1 EYIRLRERGNVE
13 VPMDSLSASG
23 FSFKP
28 ELVAGFKVIILK
40 WIILTPAVS
49 LRYYFSTINRKSL
62 TYNPK
67 YWAYDDWDNG
77 SQAWYDN
84 RRTDVDVF
92 DYRKGLA
99 PIIYLNL
106 GAMVKI

>member
-1 EYIRLRERGNVE
+1 
-13 VPMDSLSASG
+13 MDSLSASG
-23 FSFKP
+23 FSFRP

-40 WIILTPAVS
+40 WIILTPAVG